1 MKKTLLA
8 ATAATSLAVLAVAAP
23 GTAQAGGGCFGC
35 AVGAGILGGLF
46 AGAIIGSA
54 AAAPP
59 AYYAPPPY
67 YGPPAPGPGCY
78 WGRVQPYWDAGAGAW
93 RGRGW
98 VCP

>member
-1 MKKTLLA
+1 MRNALLA
-8 ATAATSLAVLAVAAP
+8 LTAAASFAVLTVGAP

-35 AVGAGILGGLF
+35 AVGAGVLGGLF

-54 AAAPP
+54 AAGPPP
-59 AYYAPPPY
+59 AYYAPQPY

-78 WGRVQPYWDAGAGAW
+78 WGRVQPYWDGAVW

-98 VCP
+98 ICP